1 MTKQELVNI
10 IAKEAGIRKYEA
22 EAAVGSFINAV
33 TKALKKGDKVTL
45 VGFGSF
51 YTRRR
56 KARKVKPPT
65 SNKFITTPA
74 MRVPKFKAGK
84 ALEEVVSKKQSSKKK
99 KRKKRR

>member
-51 YTRRR
+51 YTRKR

-65 SNKFITTPA
+65 SSKVITTPA
-74 MRVPKFKAGK
+74 MRVPKFKPGK
-84 ALEEVVSKKQSSKKK
+84 ALKDVIAKKKSSKVKK
-99 KRKKRR
+99 GKRR

>member
-10 IAKEAGIRKYEA
+10 IAKDAGIRKYEA
-22 EAAVGSFINAV
+22 EAAVSSFIGAV

-65 SNKFITTPA
+65 SDKVIIAPA
-74 MRVPKFKAGK
+74 KRVPKFKPGK
-84 ALEEVVSKKQSSKKK
+84 ALKEIVAKKK
-99 KRKKRR
+99 KR